1 MTWDCDGVVITNF
14 VVHLSN
20 TFPATMLHLH
30 TCQLHAHSV
39 IALQENRKQSKWR
52 HKGTYEHG
60 PYSGHFYSHTRHHCF
75 LVRPV
80 WSLPVSPLPTLLFSS
95 LRGPA
100 KFVPCHYYGQM
111 VWAPISCR
119 FFLKRMKQ
127 RWTKFFN
134 YVFLLL
140 LLEDHPMHRNDWLL
154 WMPLDGWSQIYQ
166 GSKTFWHNPLRGCA
180 QGWLW

>member
-80 WSLPVSPLPTLLFSS
+80 WSLPVSSLPTLLFSS

-111 VWAPISCR
+111 VWAPISCH
-119 FFLKRMKQ
+119 FFLKRMP
-127 RWTKFFN
+127 
-134 YVFLLL
+134 YVDEAKMNQILQLCFSPVAFRRSPNAQ
-140 LLEDHPMHRNDWLL
+140 EWLTA
-154 WMPLDGWSQIYQ
+154 LDALGRVVTDLS
-166 GSKTFWHNPLRGCA
+166 RV
-180 QGWLW
+180 